1 MGVFIQV
8 FLPVASLR
16 GVSVYPPTANLDPT
30 ATPVI
35 PTSQNALENAVSTHS
50 NGILSVPA
58 FLEEWV
64 LSPEAVNQLSKFLY
78 VVCTSPSALHKAY
91 VHACRY
97 YQAFAGG
104 PLAKKTGDS
113 LVASGVRL
121 KSVYGSTECGPF
133 AYIAST
139 PEDAN
144 QWEWIRFSPNSKI
157 RWVPLGDGTSEMQV
171 LVSEWLH
178 CARMAFQSL
187 IHCID
192 F

>member
-78 VVCTSPSALHKAY
+78 VVCTSPSALHRPTLMLA
-91 VHACRY
+91 VITRHSL
-97 YQAFAGG
+97 AGH
-104 PLAKKTGDS
+104 L
-113 LVASGVRL
+113 RRRR
-121 KSVYGSTECGPF
+121 E
-133 AYIAST
+133 T
-139 PEDAN
+139 P
-144 QWEWIRFSPNSKI
+144 S
-157 RWVPLGDGTSEMQV
+157 
-171 LVSEWLH
+171 
-178 CARMAFQSL
+178 
-187 IHCID
+187 
-192 F
+192 